1 MNISPHLL
9 IDALI
14 LKFLALWTLNNLLL
28 LSWLIISIA
37 KKDEVVNLALK
48 EDNLFFKLM
57 ILNHFNSNE
66 DDVLM
71 SIEDLR
77 DLRLRKQKIESEK
90 KARKY
95 IMDIN
100 QRYRKM
106 SALKRNNFLRN
117 INPFKKAA

>member
-1 MNISPHLL
+1 M
-9 IDALI
+9 
-14 LKFLALWTLNNLLL
+14 KF
-28 LSWLIISIA
+28 
-37 KKDEVVNLALK
+37 
-48 EDNLFFKLM
+48 
-57 ILNHFNSNE
+57 NHFNSNE

-77 DLRLRKQKIESEK
+77 ALRLRKKKIESER

-106 SALKRNNFLRN
+106 SNHKRNKFLRN
-117 INPFKKAA
+117 MNPFKRAA

>member
-1 MNISPHLL
+1 M
-9 IDALI
+9 
-14 LKFLALWTLNNLLL
+14 K
-28 LSWLIISIA
+28 
-37 KKDEVVNLALK
+37 
-48 EDNLFFKLM
+48 
-57 ILNHFNSNE
+57 LNHFNSNE

-77 DLRLRKQKIESEK
+77 ALRLRKQKIESEK

-106 SALKRNNFLRN
+106 STHKRNNFLRK
-117 INPFKKAA
+117 INPFKKVA